1 MTTLREL
8 KGPDWAAHRHDGTR
22 ADGAALALAPGRADG
37 VFEASLPGGAP
48 FDRVVPSLNAAPLP
62 PGATVSVRLR
72 ALVGAAWTPW
82 APLGVY
88 GGREGLP
95 RSEVGPDPTV
105 IEVQTDTVCL
115 PRAATQ
121 VGVRLELARGQGGAS
136 PVVRRVA
143 VVAWLQ
149 GGADQPAAAG
159 PGRGAACE
167 LEVPE
172 RSQAV
177 EEPAIASRIC
187 SPTSLSM
194 VLARWGHAL
203 PTAEVARGV
212 YDHAASIY
220 GNWSFNVAFA
230 ASLGLE
236 ATVARF
242 ASFAPLEDELAAGRP
257 VVISH
262 RYGQGEVA
270 GAAVTRTDGHLIV
283 VRGITTDGDLIVN
296 DPAADPRDGEPI
308 RRVYRRA
315 DLARSWLKN
324 ASGVCYVVRD

>member
-1 MTTLREL
+1 MTTLWEIT
-8 KGPDWAAHRHDGTR
+8 GSGWVGHRHDGTV
-22 ADGAALALAPGRADG
+22 ADGAGLILAPGRTDG
-37 VFEASLPGGAP
+37 VFEATLPIGPA
-48 FDRVVPSLNAAPLP
+48 FDRLVPSLNAVPLP
-62 PGATVSVRLR
+62 PDSTIRVRLR
-72 ALVGAAWTPW
+72 ALVGDAWTPW

-88 GGREGLP
+88 GTAGGLP

-121 VGVRLELARGQGGAS
+121 AGVRLELTRAAGSAP
-136 PVVRRVA
+136 PVVRRFA
-143 VVAWLQ
+143 LVAWLR
-149 GGADQPAAAG
+149 GGADPAVT
-159 PGRGAACE
+159 PPSGRACE
-167 LEVPE
+167 LDVPE

-177 EEPAIASRIC
+177 EDPAIASRIC

-194 VLARWGHAL
+194 VLARWGHEL

-212 YDHAASIY
+212 YDHAANIY

-230 ASLGLE
+230 ASLDLE

-262 RYGQGEVA
+262 RYGAGEVA
-270 GAAVTRTDGHLIV
+270 GAAVSKTDGHLIV
-283 VRGITTDGDLIVN
+283 VRGVTAEGDLVVN
-296 DPAADPRDGEPI
+296 DPAADPRDGEAI

-315 DLARSWLKN
+315 DLARSWLRN
-324 ASGVCYVVRD
+324 AGGVCYLVRE

>member
-1 MTTLREL
+1 MTTLWEL
-8 KGPDWAAHRHDGTR
+8 TGSGWSEHRHAGTR
-22 ADGAALALAPGRADG
+22 ADATTLTLAAGATQGA
-37 VFEASLPGGAP
+37 FEASLPVGAA
-48 FDRVVPSLNAAPLP
+48 FDRLVPSLNAAALP
-62 PGATVSVRLR
+62 PGATVRVRLR
-72 ALVGAAWTPW
+72 ALVGEAWTPW

-88 GGREGLP
+88 GSGEGLP

-115 PRAATQ
+115 PRAATRA
-121 VGVRLELARGQGGAS
+121 GVRLELTRAADGAG
-136 PVVRRVA
+136 PVVRRFA
-143 VVAWLQ
+143 VVAWRN
-149 GGADQPAAAG
+149 GGVDPAVTQPSG
-159 PGRGAACE
+159 QACE
-167 LEVPE
+167 LDVPE

-177 EEPAIASRIC
+177 EDPAIASRIC

-194 VLARWGHAL
+194 VLARWGHVL

-212 YDHAASIY
+212 YDHAANIY

-230 ASLGLE
+230 AGLGLE

-262 RYGQGEVA
+262 RYGAGEVQ
-270 GAAVTRTDGHLIV
+270 GAAVSRTDGHLIV
-283 VRGITTDGDLIVN
+283 VRGVTPGGDLIVN
-296 DPAADPRDGEPI
+296 DPAADPRDGEAI

-315 DLARSWLKN
+315 DLRRSWLKN
-324 ASGVCYVVRD
+324 AGGVCYLVRG